1 MTVRNIA
8 IALLLF
14 LHGFVQARIVEVD
27 NDAQLRQALSNA
39 QAGDTILLKP
49 GIYRGGIHVGLA
61 GEKDKPIVVA
71 SQAGDDPAVIE
82 GNSGLHLVGA
92 RYVTLRDLIVRK
104 STGNGINIDDAG
116 KMDHSA
122 VGVRVER
129 CQILDTG
136 PKGNLDALKLSG
148 LKDFAI
154 SDCIITGWGGSAID
168 MVGCADGKIGGSTIT
183 GKPGFDQAS
192 GIQMKGGTRDIR
204 VTQNTFNNAG
214 ARALNVGG
222 STGLAFF
229 RPLDAAYEAKDITV
243 DHNLIE
249 GSEAPVAFVGVDGA
263 VFSNNI
269 LLRPEKWVMRILQE
283 SRDPRFAK
291 CRNVRFEKN
300 LIVYSQK
307 QVRTIANIGPDT
319 QANSFV
325 FDRNW
330 WFCHDGPTPKPD
342 LPSVEKNGVYGQ
354 DPQLAKNNVPQN
366 PDARYVR
373 E

>member
-1 MTVRNIA
+1 MSARIVT
-8 IALLLF
+8 IALLLS
-14 LHGFVQARIVEVD
+14 LSGVVMARNVD
-27 NDAQLRQALSNA
+27 VDSDTALRKALADAKP
-39 QAGDTILLKP
+39 GDTISIRP
-49 GIYRGGIHVGLA
+49 GVYRGGIHVALA
-61 GEKDKPIVVA
+61 GEKDKPITITSA
-71 SQAGDDPAVIE
+71 NPDDPAIIE
-82 GNSGLHLVGA
+82 GNSGLHIAGA

-136 PKGNLDALKLSG
+136 PKGNLDGLKLSG
-148 LKDFAI
+148 LKDFII
-154 SDCIITGWGGSAID
+154 SDCVISGWGGSAID
-168 MVGCADGKIGGSTIT
+168 MVGCVDATISGTTLT
-183 GKPGFDQAS
+183 GKPGFDQS
-192 GIQMKGGTRDIR
+192 TGIQMKGGTRNIR
-204 VTQNTFNNAG
+204 VTKNTFKNAG

-243 DHNLIE
+243 DHSLIE

-263 VFSNNI
+263 VFKNNI
-269 LLRPEKWVMRILQE
+269 LLNPGKWVMRILQE
-283 SRDPRFAK
+283 SRDERFAR

-300 LIVYSQK
+300 LIIYSQK

-319 QANSFV
+319 QAETFI

-330 WFCHDGPTPKPD
+330 WFCKDGPTPKPD
-342 LPSVEKNGVYGQ
+342 LPARETNGVYGQ
-354 DPQLAKNNVPQN
+354 DPQLDKNNVPQN
-366 PDARYVR
+366 PDAKFIR